1 MCEVVETVAL
11 IVVSILTTISVLEAA
26 LC

>member
-1 MCEVVETVAL
+1 VVETVAL